1 MEQIIVK
8 ATIKPC
14 PEGPGDDANVRVVSD
29 AVQEF
34 FHQLAPS
41 DSRRAHPP
49 EPMEHLPRDE
59 VFYRGMAHGFGF
71 AMALFMNGCIQVDDG
86 PDSVVFRTKNIGQM

>member
-8 ATIKPC
+8 ALIIPC
-14 PEGPGDDANVRVVSD
+14 PEGPGDDLNVRIVAD

-59 VFYRGMAHGFGF
+59 VFYRGMEHGFGF
-71 AMALFMNGCIQVDDG
+71 VIALMLNGALQIDEG